1 MYFHSGNFFIF
12 FIALIIPFLLLR
24 KRRALILA
32 IANAVFYAVAGIGP
46 LFQFFLMT
54 LITFAIVH
62 VMQRPKLRWL
72 FYLGII
78 LNLFNLAFFK
88 YFLLA
93 ISTLESMTGV
103 QFLHLESYASTIILP
118 LGISFY
124 TFEFI
129 SYLIDVR
136 RGHTKPTKSL
146 ISFWVFVS
154 MFPHLIAGPIMR
166 GDELIP
172 QLEQLKEKRIGWQE
186 IKYGVYLFM
195 IGLCKKLLLADP
207 LAQIADRLFAH
218 PESLS
223 AVDSWIA
230 AYTFCFQIYFDFSAY
245 SDMALGLGYILGV
258 KLMINF
264 NTPYLSN
271 NPTEFWRRW
280 HITLSRWIKDYIYIG
295 LGGNRRGVVRAYINL
310 FAAMV
315 LSGLWHGAM
324 WTFVLW
330 GAIHG
335 AALMLHKLSLGLNR
349 WPSIASIRKSWI
361 YRVVTVIIFFQ
372 WITWTWVFFRVTNIQ
387 QAFAMSRRMLHVN
400 IGALLQHP
408 STIWIALLLLLHLVE
423 YLLRHNESAINR
435 WWHDVPFPLRGA
447 SYACLTFVLIYFMQ
461 GETYNFIYFQF

>member
-12 FIALIIPFLLLR
+12 FILLIIPFFIFK

-46 LFQFFLMT
+46 LLLFIVMT
-54 LITFAIVH
+54 LITFFIVH
-62 VMQRPKLRWL
+62 IMQRPKLHWM
-72 FYLGII
+72 FHVGII
-78 LNLFNLAFFK
+78 VNLLNLAFFK
-88 YFLLA
+88 YSLLA
-93 ISTLESMTGV
+93 ITTLESISGV
-103 QFLHLESYASTIILP
+103 QLLNLEGFASTIFLP

-136 RGHTKPTKSL
+136 RGHTKPTRSF

-172 QLEQLKEKRIGWQE
+172 QLDELKEKRIHWHE
-186 IKYGVYLFM
+186 IKYGIYLFM
-195 IGLCKKLLLADP
+195 IGICKKLLLADP
-207 LAQIADRLFAH
+207 LAQVADRLFAQ
-218 PESLS
+218 PDSLS

-230 AYTFCFQIYFDFSAY
+230 AYSFCFQIYFDFSAY

-258 KLMINF
+258 KLVINF

-295 LGGNRRGVVRAYINL
+295 LGGNRKGVIRAYINL

-315 LSGLWHGAM
+315 ISGLWHGAM

-335 AALMLHKLSLGLNR
+335 VALMVHKLSLGLNR
-349 WPSIASIRKSWI
+349 WSFIASIRKSWV
-361 YRVVTVIIFFQ
+361 YRVITVIIFFQ
-372 WITWTWVFFRVTNIQ
+372 WITWTWVFFRVTDIQ
-387 QAFAMSRRMLHVN
+387 QAFAMSQRMLHVN
-400 IGALLQHP
+400 IKQLLGHP
-408 STIWIALLLLLHLVE
+408 NTIWIALLLLLHLLE

-435 WWHDVPFPLRGA
+435 WWHYVPFPLRGA
-447 SYACLTFVLIYFMQ
+447 SYAILTFILLYYMQ